1 MKIMKNKFYR
11 RSKRHDGV
19 VFLESLL
26 ALAVI
31 SFAVIY
37 FYHGSLQFLM
47 MSEQQQRELQ
57 QYRVLYEEI
66 SKARNTQ
73 QKSGAYSLTRGG
85 KYQINYQLETLFYVE
100 STEENQHIRIERFP

>member
-1 MKIMKNKFYR
+1 MKNKFHR
-11 RSKRHDGV
+11 RSKRHEGV

-26 ALAVI
+26 ACAVI

>member
-1 MKIMKNKFYR
+1 MKNKFYR
-11 RSKRHDGV
+11 RSKRHEGV

-26 ALAVI
+26 ACAVI

>member
-1 MKIMKNKFYR
+1 MKNKFLR
-11 RSKRHDGV
+11 RSKRHEGV

-26 ALAVI
+26 ACAVI

>member
-1 MKIMKNKFYR
+1 MKNKFYR

-100 STEENQHIRIERFP
+100 STEENQHIQIERFP

>member
-1 MKIMKNKFYR
+1 MKNKFHR
-11 RSKRHDGV
+11 RSKRHEGV

-26 ALAVI
+26 AFAVI

-37 FYHGSLQFLM
+37 FYQGSLQFLM

-73 QKSGAYSLTRGG
+73 QKSGAYSLKRGG

>member
-1 MKIMKNKFYR
+1 MKNKFYR

>member
-1 MKIMKNKFYR
+1 
-11 RSKRHDGV
+11 
-19 VFLESLL
+19 
-26 ALAVI
+26 
-31 SFAVIY
+31 IY

>member
-1 MKIMKNKFYR
+1 MKNKFYR

-26 ALAVI
+26 AVAVI

>member
-1 MKIMKNKFYR
+1 MKNKFYR

-19 VFLESLL
+19 VFLESLF
-26 ALAVI
+26 AFAVI

-85 KYQINYQLETLFYVE
+85 KYQINYQLYTLFYVE

>member
-1 MKIMKNKFYR
+1 MKNKFYR

-47 MSEQQQRELQ
+47 MSEQQQRELH

>member
-1 MKIMKNKFYR
+1 MKNKFYR

-37 FYHGSLQFLM
+37 FYHGRLPFLL

>member
-1 MKIMKNKFYR
+1 MKNKFHR

>member
-1 MKIMKNKFYR
+1 MKNKFHR
-11 RSKRHDGV
+11 RSKRHEGV

-26 ALAVI
+26 AFAVI

-85 KYQINYQLETLFYVE
+85 KYQIKYQLETLFYVE

>member
-1 MKIMKNKFYR
+1 MKNKFQR
-11 RSKRHDGV
+11 RSKRHEGV

>member
-1 MKIMKNKFYR
+1 MKNKFYR

-26 ALAVI
+26 ACAVI

>member
-1 MKIMKNKFYR
+1 MKNKFYR
-11 RSKRHDGV
+11 RSKRHEGV

>member
-1 MKIMKNKFYR
+1 MKNKFYR

-85 KYQINYQLETLFYVE
+85 KYQINYQLEMLFYVE

>member
-1 MKIMKNKFYR
+1 MKNKFLR
-11 RSKRHDGV
+11 RSKRHEGV

-26 ALAVI
+26 ACAVI

-85 KYQINYQLETLFYVE
+85 KYQINYQLETLSYVE

>member
-1 MKIMKNKFYR
+1 MKNKFYR

-100 STEENQHIRIERFP
+100 STEGNQHIRIERFP